1 MRFKIFDNGIEIN
14 RIASSLEF
22 CQDYCSANGY
32 TYEEE
37 LTPEPEP
44 MIPTPTELEQLRADV
59 DYLSVMTGVD
69 LV

>member
-37 LTPEPEP
+37 LTLEPEPAPEPEP
-44 MIPTPTELEQLRADV
+44 TDTDV
-59 DYLSVMTGVD
+59 LNTLLGVI
-69 LV
+69 